1 MTREAEQT
9 VDQKLAALANRAR
22 RGRPFT
28 QEELAK
34 EVGCCRQYISK
45 IETRALS
52 KLKDTAWPIWRELRD
67 G

>member
-1 MTREAEQT
+1 MTREAEPS

-45 IETRALS
+45 IETRALT
-52 KLKDTAWPIWRELRD
+52 KLKEITWPIWRELRE
-67 G
+67 